1 MAQQPNMQALANG
14 VQVVTQELLLLPNL
28 PLVQQG
34 QQLQQVLQTL
44 TQQGQTLTQQGQTLQ
59 QVQQTLQQVQQTLA
73 QHGQTL
79 QQVQQTLQQVQ
90 QTQLQ
95 MQQQLIAGQQ
105 TVCRLHNRTRLDADP
120 LMPLPAANGAVPAG
134 FPATKAALF
143 TLQAAQVTPL
153 LHTYGLPING
163 NISAKRIRLNAFV
176 SG

>member
-44 TQQGQTLTQQGQTLQ
+44 TQQGQTLTQQGQTLTQ
-59 QVQQTLQQVQQTLA
+59 Q
-73 QHGQTL
+73 GQTL
-79 QQVQQTLQQVQ
+79 QQVLQTLQQVQ

-134 FPATKAALF
+134 FPATRAALF